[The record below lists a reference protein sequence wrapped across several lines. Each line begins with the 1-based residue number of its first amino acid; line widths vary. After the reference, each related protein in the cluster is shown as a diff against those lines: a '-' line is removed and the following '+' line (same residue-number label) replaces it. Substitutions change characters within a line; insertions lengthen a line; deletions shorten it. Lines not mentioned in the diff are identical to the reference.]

1 MNLKVGDK
9 VRIKENLSE
18 CEFGY
23 NRYMEEFAGKKA
35 TVIRTFGKGGITL
48 DIDKQVWNWSEN
60 VLELI
65 EESDNMNVKIEEG
78 NKVNESDLKDSETS
92 KEVEEKKK
100 VENDNVKMKRID
112 YILNAKD
119 NMQAILDETEL
130 GCYIC
135 PVADGVCN
143 GNCKFHYKKYLNEEI
158 EVNKSKLKLVEENIE
173 VENKKN
179 CKDCDYFVKSSLGNY
194 CDFYGIL
201 LNIMHG
207 CNEFQLKKHKEGIE
221 DIKTENIEND
231 PINPFMEEYEKIVN
245 ETVKLCKR
253 KNADYGN
260 ATDESFKQFGD
271 VSYQVR
277 CFDKWSRINTLL
289 KNGKAEVSE
298 SLEDSLLDLSN
309 YLFLWVTS
317 RRLNEKGDTIC
328 QEK

>member
-23 NRYMEEFAGKKA
+23 NRYMEEFAGKEA
-35 TVIRTFGKGGITL
+35 IIMSTFGRGIIKL
-48 DIDKQVWNWSEN
+48 DIDEQVWDWSEN

-65 EESDNMNVKIEEG
+65 KENDNMNVKIEEG
-78 NKVNESDLKDSETS
+78 DKVNESDLKDSEIS
-92 KEVEEKKK
+92 KEVEEKKE

-119 NMQAILDETEL
+119 NMQAILDETIL
-130 GCYIC
+130 DCNIC
-135 PVADGVCN
+135 PASWENCN
-143 GNCKFHYKKYLNEEI
+143 GDCEFNYKKYLNEEI

-173 VENKKN
+173 VETVK
-179 CKDCDYFVKSSLGNY
+179 CDKEVV
-194 CDFYGIL
+194 
-201 LNIMHG
+201 
-207 CNEFQLKKHKEGIE
+207 NE
-221 DIKTENIEND
+221 
-231 PINPFMEEYEKIVN
+231 FMEEYKKIVT
-245 ETVKLCKR
+245 ETMELCEK
-253 KNADYGN
+253 KNKDYGN

-317 RRLNEKGDTIC
+317 RRLKEK
-328 QEK
+328 

>member
-23 NRYMEEFAGKKA
+23 CGYMEEFAGKEA
-35 TVIRTFGKGGITL
+35 TVISTFGEGNIKL
-48 DIDKQVWNWSEN
+48 DIDKHTWCWSEN

-65 EESDNMNVKIEEG
+65 EEGKTM
-78 NKVNESDLKDSETS
+78 
-92 KEVEEKKK
+92 
-100 VENDNVKMKRID
+100 KMKRID

-119 NMQAILDETEL
+119 NMQAILDETVL
-130 GCYIC
+130 DCDIC
-135 PVADGVCN
+135 PVDSGVCN
-143 GNCKFHYKKYLNEEI
+143 GDCEFYYKEYLNEEI
-158 EVNKSKLKLVEENIE
+158 EVDKSKLKDADAESITIGQALQSIYDIPPQIKIDSDKIKE
-173 VENKKN
+173 VNVDN
-179 CKDCDYFVKSSLGNY
+179 
-194 CDFYGIL
+194 
-201 LNIMHG
+201 
-207 CNEFQLKKHKEGIE
+207 
-221 DIKTENIEND
+221 END
-231 PINPFMEEYEKIVN
+231 PVNPFMEEYKKIVT
-245 ETVKLCKR
+245 ETMNLCEK
-253 KNADYGN
+253 KNKDYRN

-298 SLEDSLLDLSN
+298 SLEDSLLDLAN

>member
-9 VRIKENLSE
+9 VRIKENLSA

-35 TVIRTFGKGGITL
+35 TVIRTFGKGGIEL

-65 EESDNMNVKIEEG
+65 EEEKTVNTKIEEG
-78 NKVNESDLKDSETS
+78 NKVNESDLKDSEIYE
-92 KEVEEKKK
+92 KVEEKKE

-112 YILNAKD
+112 YILNARD
-119 NMQAILDETEL
+119 NIQAILDETVL
-130 GCYIC
+130 DCDIC
-135 PVADGVCN
+135 PASCENCN
-143 GNCKFHYKKYLNEEI
+143 GNCEFHYKKYLNEEI
-158 EVNKSKLKLVEENIE
+158 EVDKSKLKDSDVESITIGQALQSICDIPPQIKIDSDKIKEVNVDDENNPVNPFIE
-173 VENKKN
+173 EYKKIVTETMNLCEKKN
-179 CKDCDYFVKSSLGNY
+179 K
-194 CDFYGIL
+194 
-201 LNIMHG
+201 
-207 CNEFQLKKHKEGIE
+207 
-221 DIKTENIEND
+221 
-231 PINPFMEEYEKIVN
+231 
-245 ETVKLCKR
+245 
-253 KNADYGN
+253 DYGN

-298 SLEDSLLDLSN
+298 SLEDSLLDLAN

-317 RRLNEKGDTIC
+317 RRLNEK
-328 QEK
+328 